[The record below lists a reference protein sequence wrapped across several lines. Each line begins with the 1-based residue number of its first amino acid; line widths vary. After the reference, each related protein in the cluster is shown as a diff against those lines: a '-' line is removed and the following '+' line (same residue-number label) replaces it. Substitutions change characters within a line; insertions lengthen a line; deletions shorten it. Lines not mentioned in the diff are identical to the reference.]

1 MSILSLQTAFPTF
14 KNDGFILEI
23 LTFLKHPSFD
33 LEDRFGSVLALFRA
47 PFGSSWGY
55 FVSSLGLRTPRSTF
69 VVPQAE
75 RRTLRSTFGAA
86 KDERRTLRSTFVVPR
101 ALGEQVAPCGASA
114 PWRRLCLVS
123 RHAVG
128 ASWGPSGRRGQAGLD
143 LPRER
148 FSWR

>member
-14 KNDGFILEI
+14 KNDGFIMEI

-75 RRTLRSTFGAA
+75 RRTLRSTFG
-86 KDERRTLRSTFVVPR
+86 DPQR
-101 ALGEQVAPCGASA
+101 
-114 PWRRLCLVS
+114 
-123 RHAVG
+123 
-128 ASWGPSGRRGQAGLD
+128 
-143 LPRER
+143 
-148 FSWR
+148 